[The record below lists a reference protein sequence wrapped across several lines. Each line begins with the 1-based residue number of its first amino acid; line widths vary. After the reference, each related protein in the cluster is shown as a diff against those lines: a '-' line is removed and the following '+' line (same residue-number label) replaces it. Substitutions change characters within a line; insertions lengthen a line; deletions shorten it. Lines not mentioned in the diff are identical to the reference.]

1 MATSSPCRHP
11 QIPILLVDNRWYS
24 LFTYERVIL
33 VVALILNMAN
43 VLAFTRCDKDQKRKW
58 ATGAA
63 VGALSGGTGGIGGR
77 IVGAVVG
84 RFFR

>member
-1 MATSSPCRHP
+1 M
-11 QIPILLVDNRWYS
+11 I
-24 LFTYERVIL
+24 

-63 VGALSGGTGGIGGR
+63 VGALSGGTSGIAGR
-77 IVGAVVG
+77 IAGVVMG

>member
-1 MATSSPCRHP
+1 MTLYPTP
-11 QIPILLVDNRWYS
+11 TTQLNPIAFFYTLLLVRRLTVS
-24 LFTYERVIL
+24 

-63 VGALSGGTGGIGGR
+63 AGVLSSGYGGFGGR
-77 IVGAVVG
+77 IAGAVVG
-84 RFFR
+84 RIFG

>member
-1 MATSSPCRHP
+1 MFP
-11 QIPILLVDNRWYS
+11 VD
-24 LFTYERVIL
+24 EI

-63 VGALSGGTGGIGGR
+63 VGALSSGTGGFGGR
-77 IVGAVVG
+77 IMKAVVG
-84 RFFR
+84 RFFG

>member
-1 MATSSPCRHP
+1 MLT
-11 QIPILLVDNRWYS
+11 
-24 LFTYERVIL
+24 T

-63 VGALSGGTGGIGGR
+63 VGALSGGTSGITSR
-77 IVGAVVG
+77 IAGAVMG
-84 RFFR
+84 RFFG

>member
-1 MATSSPCRHP
+1 MVTAGFSRHP
-11 QIPILLVDNRWYS
+11 QIPVLLVNHRWYVV
-24 LFTYERVIL
+24 LFSGLMI

-63 VGALSGGTGGIGGR
+63 VGALSGGTSGIAGR
-77 IVGAVVG
+77 IAGVVMG

>member
-1 MATSSPCRHP
+1 
-11 QIPILLVDNRWYS
+11 
-24 LFTYERVIL
+24 

-63 VGALSGGTGGIGGR
+63 VGALSGGTGGIAGR
-77 IVGAVVG
+77 LAGALMG
-84 RFFR
+84 RFFK

>member
-1 MATSSPCRHP
+1 VVNEA
-11 QIPILLVDNRWYS
+11 
-24 LFTYERVIL
+24 
-33 VVALILNMAN
+33 VALILNMAN

-63 VGALSGGTGGIGGR
+63 VGVLSGGTGGIGGR
-77 IVGAVVG
+77 VLGAVMG